1 MPQRHEHVDLA
12 VLHEVEEL
20 LTQVPLD
27 APAPDGESGAARVAT
42 LRVLVPA
49 DEAGLEGDPGT
60 SHPSAHVPRG
70 ATIAEAP
77 VTPLPRR
84 R

>member
-20 LTQVPLD
+20 LTQVPLEP
-27 APAPDGESGAARVAT
+27 PAAGDEPPASRVAT
-42 LRVLVPA
+42 LRVLVPG
-49 DEAGLEGDPGT
+49 DETDGGGT

>member
-27 APAPDGESGAARVAT
+27 RPAAEGDPRSSRVAT

-49 DEAGLEGDPGT
+49 DELGPEADLGA
-60 SHPSAHVPRG
+60 SHPSAHIPRG

>member
-20 LTQVPLD
+20 LTQVALD
-27 APAPDGESGAARVAT
+27 PPAADGAAATSRVAT
-42 LRVLVPA
+42 LRVLVPTDDA
-49 DEAGLEGDPGT
+49 DADADAGT

-77 VTPLPRR
+77 AAPLPRR